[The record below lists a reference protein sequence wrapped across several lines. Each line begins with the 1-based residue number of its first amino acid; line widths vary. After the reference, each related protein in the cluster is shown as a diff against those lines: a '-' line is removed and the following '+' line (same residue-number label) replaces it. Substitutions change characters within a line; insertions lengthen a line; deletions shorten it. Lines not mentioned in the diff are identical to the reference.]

1 MQATTSV
8 TKLMTKKPETVK
20 PTDTMEDVR
29 RIFEKRGFHHI
40 PVVEEDGKLVGLVS
54 YTDYLQLIRSIFTNE
69 QESRVNETVLNATLV
84 KDVMTKSLLCLSK
97 DDSAQTA
104 LRIFKTNQFHS
115 LPVVDDQQHL
125 IGIITTY
132 DLMKVLE
139 KIFIDLNGS
148 STVTT

>member
-8 TKLMTKKPETVK
+8 LKLMTRKPETVR
-20 PTDTMEDVR
+20 PSDTMEAVR
-29 RIFEKRGFHHI
+29 MIFEKRGFHHI
-40 PVVEEDGKLVGLVS
+40 PVVEEDGRLVGLVS
-54 YTDYLQLIRSIFTNE
+54 YTDYLQLIRSVFDNRQETRINE
-69 QESRVNETVLNATLV
+69 QVLHATLV

-115 LPVVDDQQHL
+115 LPVVDDEQHL

-139 KIFIDLNGS
+139 KIFIDRNG
-148 STVTT
+148 VTN